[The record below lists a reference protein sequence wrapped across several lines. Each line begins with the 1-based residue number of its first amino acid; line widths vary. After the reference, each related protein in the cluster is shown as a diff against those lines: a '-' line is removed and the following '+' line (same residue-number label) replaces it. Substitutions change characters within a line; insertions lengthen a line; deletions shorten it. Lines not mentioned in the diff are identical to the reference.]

1 MATRLRKRIADIL
14 QTEHRISQ
22 TRLSSLSAKDM
33 AELRAL
39 AGGKRLPALRV
50 KAMSVLAASRDPAA
64 SEVFRRALADHAAGD
79 EVRAAGATWLSRVG
93 GMAAEGSLFDGL
105 AVEEQ
110 PIVQHK
116 LIAGIARVGTE
127 AALRQLQPSIERM
140 LPGVR
145 EHAEFAR
152 SVVAFRNRV
161 AGFELPVLDAAAR
174 LPAAG
179 PSELQTSMSIARPEV
194 ALRILDHTAADSFG
208 VVADH
213 DGVALLQ
220 CGRRNLALL
229 IDQQLRG
236 PVQELAS
243 RPAVL
248 GLVALQAE
256 TDLSYA
262 TSLIIL
268 SWPAASGGLNVSVNR
283 LTGRPMYAG
292 EIEADGDV
300 LRFRLDAVRGP
311 GATETSITGA
321 LVQGRVEGLEV
332 VSGRTVER
340 MRPTPMEDR

>member
-1 MATRLRKRIADIL
+1 MRLTRLKDVGPV
-14 QTEHRISQ
+14 SQ
-22 TRLSSLSAKDM
+22 G
-33 AELRAL
+33 L
-39 AGGKRLPALRV
+39 AQVHASHNAAPT
-50 KAMSVLAASRDPAA
+50 MSK
-64 SEVFRRALADHAAGD
+64 
-79 EVRAAGATWLSRVG
+79 LSRVFRLV
-93 GMAAEGSLFDGL
+93 S
-105 AVEEQ
+105 
-110 PIVQHK
+110 P
-116 LIAGIARVGTE
+116 AR
-127 AALRQLQPSIERM
+127 
-140 LPGVR
+140 
-145 EHAEFAR
+145 
-152 SVVAFRNRV
+152 
-161 AGFELPVLDAAAR
+161 
-174 LPAAG
+174 
-179 PSELQTSMSIARPEV
+179 
-194 ALRILDHTAADSFG
+194 LRILDHTAADSFG

-292 EIEADGDV
+292 EIEIDGDV